1 MHTDLFDYNLPP
13 QLIAQEPSA
22 ERDQS
27 RLLVVDRA
35 RGAVEHRF
43 FLDLP
48 DLLAAGDLLVLND
61 TRVVPARLLG
71 RRERTG
77 GRWEGLFLRQVPTGE
92 WELLCQTGGRPTE
105 GETVIVEPG
114 PLRLKL
120 LRRSPE
126 GH

>member
-1 MHTDLFDYNLPP
+1 MDADFLDYDLPP
-13 QLIAQEPSA
+13 QLIAQEPAA
-22 ERDQS
+22 ERDRS

-35 RGAVEHRF
+35 RSAIGHHV

-48 DLLAAGDLLVLND
+48 ELLAPGDLVVLND

-71 RRERTG
+71 RRELTG